1 MQIEPA
7 MLLMER
13 SAERYP
19 AITATLMEF
28 LKHSVDRYFPPMK
41 DYMAQSVA
49 CGMRL
54 MLSKGVIRSLIPIY
68 RCPATEAAT
77 KEYMQDLFSEFLVED
92 SHQQAQGPPS
102 LPSSVTM
109 HASIPPPST
118 VTPDNSH
125 KSQPNTPKTE
135 PAEMPSE
142 QDDGEMEEGEE
153 REIEPPTTSKAIKED
168 DDEDAYLYGESDSNN
183 RNQAVQED
191 EEMENVND
199 TTTEDLPVLST
210 IVAGENADENT
221 VEEVTMADA
230 DEEQMATDDD
240 YEEDDESTEGLQSN
254 QSYWIFGDSLKRF
267 KEACLAVKSAQ
278 KEADSDE
285 YDVQILI
292 VKKSLKEILAVFL
305 RMVFIIAMAFVY
317 VILIPLEIGNTR
329 RNIGYNSWTIHS

>member
-1 MQIEPA
+1 

-19 AITATLMEF
+19 AITAVLMEF

-68 RCPATEAAT
+68 RCPSTETAT

-118 VTPDNSH
+118 ITPDNSH
-125 KSQPNTPKTE
+125 KSQTSTPKTE
-135 PAEMPSE
+135 TPEMTSE

-153 REIEPPTTSKAIKED
+153 RQTGPPTTFKAMKED

-183 RNQAVQED
+183 RNQAAQED
-191 EEMENVND
+191 EEMENANKTVIKD
-199 TTTEDLPVLST
+199 ASVLST
-210 IVAGENADENT
+210 IVAVENPNENT
-221 VEEVTMADA
+221 VEEITMLDA

-240 YEEDDESTEGLQSN
+240 YEEDDESAEGLQSN

-278 KEADSDE
+278 KVADFDE
-285 YDVQILI
+285 YNVQILI

-305 RMVFIIAMAFVY
+305 RMVFIVFY
-317 VILIPLEIGNTR
+317 GFCLCNTD
-329 RNIGYNSWTIHS
+329 I